1 MTSANLCWPS
11 IPNRLMHHVFGN
23 ISRAF
28 RDISNSALGSVVI
41 PTTLRASEMEHTVR
55 QKVTPRVSQIMT
67 AKYLSP
73 RCVIVAIHIAPRRW
87 QAHDPLCVFEQL
99 PVSMTDSCVC

>member
-1 MTSANLCWPS
+1 MTFANLCWPS

-41 PTTLRASEMEHTVR
+41 STTLRASEMEHTVR
-55 QKVTPRVSQIMT
+55 QKATPRVSQIMT
-67 AKYLSP
+67 
-73 RCVIVAIHIAPRRW
+73 CQIFVAT
-87 QAHDPLCVFEQL
+87 LCDCGHSYCTQEMAG
-99 PVSMTDSCVC
+99 S